1 MLHRHFRTTL
11 GLGLLMALATVVA
24 LAGCGASAANGA
36 GGLYGSGSP
45 TNTATGSG
53 AGTAQTACASSTAA
67 ICTRSVPVKGTAKS
81 VLVTPSGKTLYYFTA
96 DSATSVACTSAGG
109 CVTNWPP
116 LLSTSST
123 MAPISGLTGTLA
135 TVSRSEG
142 AQITYNGHP
151 LYTYAADSAPGD
163 DNGEGVLGK
172 WFTATPDLAPSSSNG
187 NGNGYG
193 NGY

>member
-1 MLHRHFRTTL
+1 MLHRHFRITL
-11 GLGLLMALATVVA
+11 GLGLLMALASVVA

-36 GGLYGSGSP
+36 GGLYGSGATS
-45 TNTATGSG
+45 TATSG
-53 AGTAQTACASSTAA
+53 GAAAAQTACASSTAA

-96 DSATSVACTSAGG
+96 DSATTVACTSAGG

-163 DNGEGVLGK
+163 DKGEGVLGK
-172 WFTATPDLAPSSSNG
+172 WFTATPDLAPSSSDG

-193 NGY
+193 DGY

>member
-11 GLGLLMALATVVA
+11 GLGLLMALASVVA

-36 GGLYGSGSP
+36 GGLYGSGATS
-45 TNTATGSG
+45 TATSG
-53 AGTAQTACASSTAA
+53 GAAPAQTACASSTAA
-67 ICTRSVPVKGTAKS
+67 ICTRSVSVKGTTKS

-116 LLSTSST
+116 LLSSSSA

-142 AQITYNGHP
+142 TQITYNGHP

-163 DNGEGVLGK
+163 DKGEGVLGR

-187 NGNGYG
+187 NGYG